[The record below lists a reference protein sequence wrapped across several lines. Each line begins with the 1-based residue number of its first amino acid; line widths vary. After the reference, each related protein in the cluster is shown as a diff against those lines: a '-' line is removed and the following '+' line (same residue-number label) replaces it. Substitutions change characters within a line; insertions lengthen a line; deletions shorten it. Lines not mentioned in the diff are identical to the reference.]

1 MASGVQFIKNLFDGN
16 EKICGKKLK
25 GDVSFEWLMID
36 SSYMKAHQHAAGARG
51 GNQVISKTKGGSIR
65 KCT

>member
-1 MASGVQFIKNLFDGN
+1 MWKKLF
-16 EKICGKKLK
+16 EILK